1 MLRSL
6 LFLLLLANALFLAWT
21 HGWFGE
27 APRQGQRE
35 PERMAAQV
43 DPQAVRLLPPKAAKA
58 ALQAANADALRCLEA
73 GPFGDKD
80 IAAAEAALA
89 SAKLAPGSWT
99 RVDTSVA
106 PVWLVYAG
114 RYPDAP
120 LRKVREE
127 DLRKQGLSFELL
139 QSPAELAPGFVLS
152 RHATRE
158 QAQNGLDAK
167 STPALRGV
175 RVVQLPPAPQS
186 YRLRVARAD
195 QAVAD
200 SLKALG
206 SAAALGGGF
215 KACAAAP

>member
-1 MLRSL
+1 MLRGL
-6 LFLLLLANALFLAWT
+6 LLLLLLANALFLAWT
-21 HGWFGE
+21 RGWLGD

-35 PERMAAQV
+35 PERIAAQV
-43 DPQAVRLLPPKAAKA
+43 NPQAVRLLPPKAANA
-58 ALQAANADALRCLEA
+58 ALQAARADALRCLEA

-80 IAAAEAALA
+80 IVAAEAAVA
-89 SAKLAPGSWT
+89 QAELAPGSWV
-99 RVDTSVA
+99 RVDTGVA

-127 DLRKQGLSFELL
+127 DLRKQGLGFELL
-139 QSPAELAPGFVLS
+139 QSPSELAPGLVLS
-152 RHATRE
+152 RHASRE
-158 QAQNGLDAK
+158 QAQSWLNAK

-175 RVVQLPPAPQS
+175 RVVQLPPTPQLF
-186 YRLRVARAD
+186 RLRVARAD

-206 SAAALGGGF
+206 TGAALGGGF
-215 KACAAAP
+215 KPCAAAP